1 MMTITRYEPW
11 SLLEQFQRQLD
22 RFNDERSDTTSAVTS
37 WSPAVDIKEEDDR
50 FVLKADLPGVKPDE
64 IDVTMEDGVL
74 TVRGERVDEKTDQ
87 QEGYKRVER
96 FRGSFYRRFTLPDT
110 TDSENISANYEHG
123 VLELSIPKKAAVQ
136 PKRITVNG

>member
-1 MMTITRYEPW
+1 MTITRYEPW

-37 WSPAVDIKEEDDR
+37 WSPAVDIKEENDR

-74 TVRGERVDEKTDQ
+74 TVRGERIDEKTDE

-123 VLELSIPKKAAVQ
+123 VLELSIPKKPAVQ

>member
-1 MMTITRYEPW
+1 MAITRYEPW
-11 SLLEQFQRQLD
+11 SLLDQFQRTLD
-22 RFNDERSDTTSAVTS
+22 RMNEDRSDSTSAVTS
-37 WSPAVDIKEEDDR
+37 WSPAVDIKEENDR
-50 FVLKADLPGVKPDE
+50 FLLKADLPGVKPDE

-74 TVRGERVDEKTDQ
+74 TVRGERSEEKTDE

-110 TDSENISANYEHG
+110 TDSENISAKYEHG
-123 VLELSIPKKAAVQ
+123 VLELTIPKKPAVQ